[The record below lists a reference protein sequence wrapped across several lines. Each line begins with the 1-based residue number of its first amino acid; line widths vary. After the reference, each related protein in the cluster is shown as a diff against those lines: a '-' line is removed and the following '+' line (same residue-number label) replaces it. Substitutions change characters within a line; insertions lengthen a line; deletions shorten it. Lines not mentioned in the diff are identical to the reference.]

1 MLVQRRLSQ
10 LHLMIQFT
18 FNLSEKITEM
28 SVPSSESNSGG
39 MFGGEINFSDG
50 INTNKEKAIVGVLA
64 GGLMYLWMRKRLKKA
79 YGKAIQKGRRMGGTM
94 RRRYSTY
101 RRRYSRR

>member
-1 MLVQRRLSQ
+1 
-10 LHLMIQFT
+10 
-18 FNLSEKITEM
+18 M
-28 SVPSSESNSGG
+28 SVQTSESNDAS
-39 MFGGEINFSDG
+39 MFGGSVNFSDG

-79 YGKAIQKGRRMGGTM
+79 YGKAIQKGRRMGGGM
-94 RRRYSTY
+94 RRRYSTA